1 MWGDVSSR
9 VCLLRPSSRGQN
21 KARLAPAQLFAGF
34 YSEPRRCSDRLLK
47 AAAAFSESNLR
58 GPGSTASEE
67 SGVNVPALVF
77 WRLSFVTSLRPCLR
91 STTLTCSQWA
101 RSPPPP
107 PPFFHHYSPAFFF
120 FFSHTHAQRWG
131 EKNDLSA
138 AHNSLHFYRP
148 EWSCSTKGDII
159 FSGFDW
165 PPPCHRMTSCKTAP
179 HPTPPSK

>member
-1 MWGDVSSR
+1 MIPQGFACCGLPLGDKTRR
-9 VCLLRPSSRGQN
+9 VWLHRSFSLAFIPSSDDVLTSSSKRRWYFMNRICVGQG
-21 KARLAPAQLFAGF
+21 RL
-34 YSEPRRCSDRLLK
+34 RLK
-47 AAAAFSESNLR
+47 K
-58 GPGSTASEE
+58 
-67 SGVNVPALVF
+67 SGVNVPPLMF
-77 WRLSFVTSLRPCLR
+77 WRLSFMTSLWPCLR

-101 RSPPPP
+101 RSPLPRPPFF
-107 PPFFHHYSPAFFF
+107 FFHHYSPAFFF

-179 HPTPPSK
+179 PTPPPSK